1 MLWLLNKEVLDK
13 YSKTNEQFK
22 SILLNFEKYVEENG
36 PPFFDYKLY
45 KGQSTSSNIFKKFHQ
60 TVKRLMRLNKSYKYA
75 DTTNAKAGV
84 VVEED
89 FNKLS
94 QRKCENNSL
103 FYPVKNQ
110 EGTLHNV

>member
-1 MLWLLNKEVLDK
+1 
-13 YSKTNEQFK
+13 
-22 SILLNFEKYVEENG
+22 
-36 PPFFDYKLY
+36 
-45 KGQSTSSNIFKKFHQ
+45 
-60 TVKRLMRLNKSYKYA
+60 MRLNKSYKYA